1 MKTLS
6 NIKRFLLACIL
17 AFPAVLMA
25 CSGEVNKETTKY
37 LSTDSTL
44 LFTFVG
50 DSLYIDTADSG
61 CGLEVYHLEVVAS
74 NNKGTDI
81 VYKGVEWVLD
91 DIGEHEETH
100 TIRLSK
106 YEFGGHWCYLIKFDN
121 DKPIETFRVSSNYP

>member
-1 MKTLS
+1 MK
-6 NIKRFLLACIL
+6 KFVLAYIM
-17 AFPAVLMA
+17 AFSAIMIACGGQAV
-25 CSGEVNKETTKY
+25 KPTTKY

-61 CGLEVYHLEVVAS
+61 CGLEVYHLDVITS

-100 TIRLSK
+100 IIRLSK

>member
-1 MKTLS
+1 MK
-6 NIKRFLLACIL
+6 KF
-17 AFPAVLMA
+17 VLVCMVVFSPIMMA
-25 CSGEVNKETTKY
+25 CGGVVNKKVTKY

-61 CGLEVYHLEVVAS
+61 CGLEVYHLDVITS
-74 NNKGTDI
+74 NSKGTDI

-106 YEFGGHWCYLIKFDN
+106 YEFGGHWFYLIKFDN
-121 DKPIETFRVSSNYP
+121 DKPIETFRVSFNYP